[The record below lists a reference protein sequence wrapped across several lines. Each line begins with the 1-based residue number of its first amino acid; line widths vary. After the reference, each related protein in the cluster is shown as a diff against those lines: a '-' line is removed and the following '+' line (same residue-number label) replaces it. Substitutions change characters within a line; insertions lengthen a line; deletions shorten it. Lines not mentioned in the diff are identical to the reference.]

1 MLCQRSS
8 IRFCIWFWL
17 KTLIV
22 LNFCADEIV
31 LLKGFWTCFLRYDQA
46 ISAYISLR
54 IHYYKLF
61 SAYQILNTKTIVL
74 VMRKWGTEGETERC
88 YTVKKVFFFQNVF
101 SDFCGSSKSWKNILS
116 LGFSFSKNN
125 LFCKYFSIILPNL
138 QEYIIW
144 GNKFH
149 WLLQGQIWKVGHVFV
164 RRRWQNILGQ
174 LMDFDR

>member
-1 MLCQRSS
+1 MCWWNCSFKRFLNMFSSLRSS
-8 IRFCIWFWL
+8 NQCVHIITYTLLQIIQCVSDTKYENNCISYEKVRHWRRNWG
-17 KTLIV
+17 V
-22 LNFCADEIV
+22 LYC
-31 LLKGFWTCFLRYDQA
+31 
-46 ISAYISLR
+46 
-54 IHYYKLF
+54 
-61 SAYQILNTKTIVL
+61 
-74 VMRKWGTEGETERC
+74 
-88 YTVKKVFFFQNVF
+88 KKVFFFQNVF

-116 LGFSFSKNN
+116 LVFSFSKNN

-174 LMDFDR
+174 LVDFDR